1 MLPTPP
7 QWLIH
12 WKKMVS
18 CLVNFKKNLF
28 YQMVVAVRLGL
39 MPRSWLQEAVPPHV
53 TLKNHPSRCDHQNI
67 KRHGNAHGRFALC
80 QDCGMK
86 WKWDNNLEKW
96 VDFHGSRSSSTRSLP
111 LPSPSSI
118 ATPYHQA
125 KAAAKPKIKAI
136 AKSRAALEMEEL
148 YQPITEASIP
158 PTGLAAQLEP
168 SAKKM
173 LLSILNHS
181 YFDLVPTMTEEEVRQ
196 MRQDMI
202 DNMDAYV
209 IENQQDIQRV
219 METSR
224 RTAEVFGNRNRHSQ
238 VPHFPI
244 NTEED
249 EEAYDWGL
257 VED

>member
-1 MLPTPP
+1 
-7 QWLIH
+7 
-12 WKKMVS
+12 
-18 CLVNFKKNLF
+18 
-28 YQMVVAVRLGL
+28 
-39 MPRSWLQEAVPPHV
+39 
-53 TLKNHPSRCDHQNI
+53 
-67 KRHGNAHGRFALC
+67 
-80 QDCGMK
+80 
-86 WKWDNNLEKW
+86 
-96 VDFHGSRSSSTRSLP
+96 
-111 LPSPSSI
+111 
-118 ATPYHQA
+118 
-125 KAAAKPKIKAI
+125 
-136 AKSRAALEMEEL
+136 
-148 YQPITEASIP
+148 
-158 PTGLAAQLEP
+158 
-168 SAKKM
+168 
-173 LLSILNHS
+173 
-181 YFDLVPTMTEEEVRQ
+181 MTEEEVRQ